1 MIKKVLLFIFISLAL
16 FACTSK
22 SKLGPDGKPI
32 SESDL
37 VDGYDSRFGEGE
49 IPFAEGEG
57 PLRDIH
63 FSYDSSTIDDFA
75 RQDIEFNVEL
85 LQAYPDVKV
94 QLEGHCDERGTA
106 EYNMALG
113 SSRAKSVADIL
124 ISYGIDSSRIST
136 VSYGE
141 ELPID
146 TGSDEAAWA
155 KNRRVHFAGHNKP

>member
-1 MIKKVLLFIFISLAL
+1 MLKNLSLLLILSFTLLA
-16 FACTSK
+16 CSSTGP
-22 SKLGPDGKPI
+22 LGPDGKPL

-37 VDGYDSRFGEGE
+37 VSGQEARFGEGE

-57 PLRDIH
+57 AFRDIH
-63 FSYDSSTIDDFA
+63 FAYDSSSINDSGM
-75 RQDIEFNVEL
+75 QDVEYNLQL
-85 LQAYPDVKV
+85 LQSYPDVKV

-113 SSRAKSVADIL
+113 SQRAKSVSDL
-124 ISYGIDSSRIST
+124 LTSYGIEASRIAT

-146 TGSDEAAWA
+146 TSSSDQAWA
-155 KNRRVHFAGHNKP
+155 KNRRVHFSAFK